1 MKYPYEK
8 EFIRYCKTEK
18 HYSDS
23 TMLVVNRS
31 IAVFWKYYKDSYYD
45 KEVKLDN
52 VEASDIQNFLNNL
65 ETKLQMKKNT
75 INKYLSHIRL
85 YFTFLY
91 SHKLVSQYPMLE
103 INGRKFNRQHIY
115 IINWMEKLPQIAQ
128 IENISPVT
136 VKMMLGIGL
145 GYFPD
150 EVLRLRYNDV
160 IDQITA
166 PSLRQY
172 ITENTDF
179 DQDPNP
185 YILGKKF
192 GGYYASDFHLAQVA
206 RADRKK
212 IGMDITLQ
220 NLRLSYVYSILNQE
234 DLTDKELK
242 KILRVNS
249 KTLFYY
255 RQNME
260 RYNTL
265 KEFEMPEMD
274 KE

>member
-1 MKYPYEK
+1 
-8 EFIRYCKTEK
+8 
-18 HYSDS
+18 
-23 TMLVVNRS
+23 
-31 IAVFWKYYKDSYYD
+31 
-45 KEVKLDN
+45 
-52 VEASDIQNFLNNL
+52 
-65 ETKLQMKKNT
+65 
-75 INKYLSHIRL
+75 
-85 YFTFLY
+85 
-91 SHKLVSQYPMLE
+91 
-103 INGRKFNRQHIY
+103 
-115 IINWMEKLPQIAQ
+115 
-128 IENISPVT
+128 
-136 VKMMLGIGL
+136 MLGIGL

-249 KTLFYY
+249 KTLFSMCC
-255 RQNME
+255 RREISSSPAMPLQKE
-260 RYNTL
+260 TAPFTGGCGSIFTL
-265 KEFEMPEMD
+265 SPIRRS
-274 KE
+274 